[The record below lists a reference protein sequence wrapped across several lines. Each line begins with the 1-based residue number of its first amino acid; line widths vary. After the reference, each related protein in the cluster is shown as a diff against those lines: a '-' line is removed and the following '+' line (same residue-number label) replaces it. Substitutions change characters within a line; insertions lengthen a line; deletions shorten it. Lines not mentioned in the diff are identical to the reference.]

1 LDKDK
6 KNTFFKN
13 IRDLKL
19 GIIKVYKTPS
29 LPSHVLNFNHNIFVR
44 IFRVIGG
51 ICLLLTL
58 SKKVFEFNEYII
70 YLVIFINTLFLI
82 YQFVL
87 LIYRI
92 INIYRI
98 LKSDQLDIRNS
109 PLNNFATIFTKGL
122 LCFKGICEGGIFTG
136 TILGTGIAY
145 DWALESANKEKVFAP
160 LVGSFLEKLSGANS
174 LTGEQKQQLDELD
187 FIKRATQE
195 KLESLRKL
203 NSIVESNK
211 EIESLIQNIECQD
224 GIFSPED
231 KNSLLKAFKEEKA
244 SLLNKS
250 NEVKKTLNMDELLK
264 TFNKGKK

>member
-29 LPSHVLNFNHNIFVR
+29 LPPHVLNFNHNIFVR

-145 DWALESANKEKVFAP
+145 D
-160 LVGSFLEKLSGANS
+160 
-174 LTGEQKQQLDELD
+174 
-187 FIKRATQE
+187 
-195 KLESLRKL
+195 
-203 NSIVESNK
+203 
-211 EIESLIQNIECQD
+211 
-224 GIFSPED
+224 
-231 KNSLLKAFKEEKA
+231 
-244 SLLNKS
+244 
-250 NEVKKTLNMDELLK
+250 
-264 TFNKGKK
+264 